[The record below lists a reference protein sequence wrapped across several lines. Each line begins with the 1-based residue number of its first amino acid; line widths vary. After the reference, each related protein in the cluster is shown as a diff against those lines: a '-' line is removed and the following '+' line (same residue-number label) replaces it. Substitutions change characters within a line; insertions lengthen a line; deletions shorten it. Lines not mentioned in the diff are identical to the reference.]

1 MYTFDLSKASKLG
14 RGKGKKDKKPNP
26 DAADT
31 PALVKEAK
39 DQKSNTDALYLSN
52 QTKQANN
59 QPNEQQPK
67 ESKLKRSSSNNFC
80 PTY

>member
-14 RGKGKKDKKPNP
+14 RGKNKKDKKPNS

-39 DQKSNTDALYLSN
+39 DKKTADNTI
-52 QTKQANN
+52 
-59 QPNEQQPK
+59 
-67 ESKLKRSSSNNFC
+67 
-80 PTY
+80 

>member
-14 RGKGKKDKKPNP
+14 RGKNKKDKKPNS

-39 DQKSNTDALYLSN
+39 DKKTTDNTI
-52 QTKQANN
+52 
-59 QPNEQQPK
+59 
-67 ESKLKRSSSNNFC
+67 
-80 PTY
+80 